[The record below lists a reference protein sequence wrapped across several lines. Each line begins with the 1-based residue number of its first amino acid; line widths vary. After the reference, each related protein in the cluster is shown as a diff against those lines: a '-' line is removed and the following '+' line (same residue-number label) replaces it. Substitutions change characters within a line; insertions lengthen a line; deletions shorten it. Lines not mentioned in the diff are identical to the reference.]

1 MTTWLIFPCSQNGV
15 AVIYSLTDWY
25 IVIALKFNLGFIIL
39 NLTTHSP
46 SQINI
51 CFFPYYYF
59 TLEALYKS
67 HIEYTSLSELQNLT
81 FSQLIKRTKLKSV
94 CIPDIQIRFF
104 QYALFNGNYFNPTN
118 ISIHS
123 CHMSNLE
130 LTEQCYV
137 SVHNKFR
144 IHPTQAQLLPTPGDP
159 RLFAMIHRVS
169 DTLQTNLLQI
179 FVPGNILV
187 QLKRDFSVNVFTL
200 KASAHN

>member
-1 MTTWLIFPCSQNGV
+1 MTTWLIFPCSQNGF

-46 SQINI
+46 SQINV

-130 LTEQCYV
+130 LTEQWYV
-137 SVHNKFR
+137 SVHNNSESTR
-144 IHPTQAQLLPTPGDP
+144 HRRSYSQPLEIPACLLWFTEYP
-159 RLFAMIHRVS
+159 
-169 DTLQTNLLQI
+169 
-179 FVPGNILV
+179 ILSKPIYFKYLS
-187 QLKRDFSVNVFTL
+187 QETYLYS
-200 KASAHN
+200 